1 MKRPSPFNGDEYARR
16 IGLVRVAMDQAGL
29 DAIIVSDPSNIAW
42 LTGYD
47 GWSFYVH
54 QAVVLTLSGA
64 PRWWGRPM
72 DAVGA
77 RFTAWMSDEVIFS
90 YPDSYVQNPEKHP
103 YAHLAGLLKD
113 WGLERKRIGLE
124 LDNYYFSAACI
135 GQLLN
140 ELPKAS
146 FHDATGLV
154 NWRRIIKSE
163 AEIALMRRAARIV
176 ERAHERIFELA
187 EPGLRKSKLIAEI
200 YHTLIDGAEDADGAY
215 GGDYPA
221 IAPLTPSGA
230 EASAAHLTWDDQPLK
245 SGEATFFEIAGC
257 YRRYHCPQSRTVVL
271 GEPSAAMRRGEA
283 AAVEGID
290 AAIDAA
296 RPGARAEDVEAAWR
310 DVLTRHGMEKES
322 RIGYSVGLSYPPDWG
337 ERTLSLRAGDHT
349 ELTPGMTLHVIPAIW
364 DAGGDGAA
372 PFGLEITETILI
384 TESGAEPLCHTPRE
398 LFVKR

>member
-1 MKRPSPFNGDEYARR
+1 MKRPLPFDGAEYARR
-16 IGLVRVAMDQAGL
+16 IGLTRAAMDQAGL
-29 DAIIVSDPSNIAW
+29 DALIVSDPSNIAW

-54 QAVVLTLSGA
+54 QAVVLTLEGA

-77 RFTAWMSDEVIFS
+77 RITTWMADEAIFS
-90 YPDSYVQNPEKHP
+90 YPDAYVQNPEKHP
-103 YAHLAGLLKD
+103 YAHLSALLED
-113 WGLERKRIGLE
+113 WGLARKRVGVE

-140 ELPKAS
+140 VLPNAS

-154 NWRRIIKSE
+154 NWRRIVKSD

-200 YHTLIDGAEDADGAY
+200 YHTLIDGADDVDGAF

-221 IAPLTPSGA
+221 IAPIAPSGY
-230 EASAAHLTWDDQPLK
+230 EATAAHLTWDDQPLR

-257 YRRYHCPQSRTVVL
+257 HRRYHCPQSRTLFL
-271 GEPSAAMRRGEA
+271 GEPSDEIRRAEA
-283 AAVEGID
+283 IAVEGMGAI
-290 AAIDAA
+290 IDAA
-296 RPGARAEDVEAAWR
+296 RPGAVAEELEAAWR
-310 DVLTRHGMEKES
+310 GVLARYGVEKES

-337 ERTLSLRAGDHT
+337 ERTISIRAGDRT
-349 ELTPGMTLHVIPAIW
+349 ELMPGMTLHIIPALW
-364 DAGGDGAA
+364 MTEAGSGG
-372 PFGLEITETILI
+372 FGLEITETLLI
-384 TESGAEPLCHTPRE
+384 GEAGATPLCHTPRE
-398 LFVKR
+398 LFVKG